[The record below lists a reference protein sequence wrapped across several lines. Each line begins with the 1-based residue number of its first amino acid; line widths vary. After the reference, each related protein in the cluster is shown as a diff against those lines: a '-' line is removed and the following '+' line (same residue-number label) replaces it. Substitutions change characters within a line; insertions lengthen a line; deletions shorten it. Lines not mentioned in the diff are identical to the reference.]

1 MTERFRVLRMLGE
14 LYKVLAYLGLL
25 LGVAAFG
32 YELLRPDVH
41 TAKEFDT
48 VKVVS
53 IAVGTVVQFVVFYG
67 LSQAVALLLSIG
79 ATVEVTAKRTER
91 LLASQAQ
98 RHDADA
104 GDEAD
109 GEADDD
115 ADPPSDT
122 VIARCERCDMR
133 VPPGKKLCTT
143 CRRALDRAG

>member
-25 LGVAAFG
+25 LGVAALG

-41 TAKEFDT
+41 TAKDFDT

-53 IAVGTVVQFVVFYG
+53 IAVGTLVQFVVFYG

-79 ATVEVTAKRTER
+79 VTVEVTAKRTER
-91 LLASQAQ
+91 LLAQ
-98 RHDADA
+98 RPGAPREEVDEEDGDAS
-104 GDEAD
+104 DE
-109 GEADDD
+109 E
-115 ADPPSDT
+115 PPSDT
-122 VIARCERCDMR
+122 VLARCERCDMR